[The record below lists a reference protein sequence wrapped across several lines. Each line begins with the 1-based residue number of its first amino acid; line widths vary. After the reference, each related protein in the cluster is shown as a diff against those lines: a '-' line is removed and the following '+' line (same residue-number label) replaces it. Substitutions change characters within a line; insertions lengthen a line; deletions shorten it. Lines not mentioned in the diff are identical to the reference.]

1 MQLREPDPGKFRR
14 FPYANLIKREPDPDY
29 AIRFKRIKRESD
41 PERIILHLNSCLN
54 ILNFFHIF
62 SKYISKMSNKTSVA
76 DLIKHNKNC
85 KIETSV
91 ADLLKP
97 KKKYLYTCNC
107 ILCNGEEVD
116 PRTLKKHAKD
126 KRLWKLNN
134 TRKDQENA
142 IMTNEQNLTR
152 PNSKKRKIDDLDSF
166 QLNNSDNE
174 EGIPPDSF
182 PDSFQLNDEENI
194 NTFSSNFR
202 VPASE
207 LDKNDDDNYE
217 NEEETDDNTNQEEEN
232 EGENIFTSP
241 KFDSDEVFV
250 MENLN
255 DSLETEIILW
265 LFKFQ
270 QRFRLTDTALEALI
284 KFLHIVL
291 TRLNNSQ
298 FKKFPN
304 SLFKAKGYLNILQ
317 PKMQL
322 AVCNN
327 CHKMHNV
334 EDIVTYKKEGKIAI
348 KNCLH
353 EEFPDNPTPSRRN
366 QCNNPLTVL
375 KKRKGETIAVPRI
388 LYPKPSI
395 CQQLSMLYQRPGF
408 ENMLKSSG
416 FQRNGDIYSDIYD
429 GKVWKTFPFDGS
441 TFFTPETATTHLGL
455 LINLDWFQPFTYT
468 QHSTGAIYA
477 SICNLPRSERNKPE
491 NIIYLGFLPGPKEV
505 GLERI
510 NHYLAPIVNEFLK
523 LWKGWKVPKTYQCPD
538 GLNIKVALIVGSSD
552 IPATRKLFG
561 HGSAVMKC
569 HRCEKR
575 SIYSEEYNK
584 THYGGDHN
592 YEISTAESHRK
603 YAHEWLQC
611 NSKNSRDNH
620 FKKHGVRW
628 SELLRL
634 PYMDPIR
641 FAAVDPMHCLF
652 LGVAKWIIKS
662 IFVNQG
668 KLSMEQLRV
677 AQIRMDHVELPSD
690 IGRIP
695 PKIAI
700 GNDGFSNLTADQWKT
715 FIMIYSTNILWD
727 MLDNSDR
734 KILGHFVRACNLLAA
749 RFITEDDLKEAQER
763 LKDMAHL
770 IENTYGPEFI
780 TSNIH
785 LALHIPDCCRDY
797 GPIYSYWLFPFERL
811 NGYIGKVLTLHR
823 FLLNFLIGVYFLF
836 FLYLGS
842 YPNSN
847 RQIEPELMKIVLK
860 NTLVDYHL
868 TCKWTSGLLDKSLCL
883 LMARKTVGSLALT
896 EEREELQHFLSM
908 RHNISTFSKIYG
920 TEKLPGQML
929 KPSYF
934 KVIMPLELRNFLCEW
949 YSILYEKEQ
958 GEILGFMD
966 LIVNQ
971 HARLQIGA
979 EIFGS
984 MISSLQERN
993 ATIFA
998 KWKAANDESID
1009 AYPGE
1014 VQYYFEHTLRFPE
1027 GPKTHLLAYVKWY
1040 KCAPSSDIRFKHNFM
1055 RPDISNTELWK
1066 TEYYEEGCDS
1076 LLPVH
1081 RILCRAT
1088 KFKYVTIGKQNYL
1101 SIIPLNRKFNL

>member
-1 MQLREPDPGKFRR
+1 
-14 FPYANLIKREPDPDY
+14 
-29 AIRFKRIKRESD
+29 
-41 PERIILHLNSCLN
+41 
-54 ILNFFHIF
+54 
-62 SKYISKMSNKTSVA
+62 MSNKTSVA

-97 KKKYLYTCNC
+97 KKKYLYACNC
-107 ILCNGEEVD
+107 ILCNGEEVN
-116 PRTLKKHAKD
+116 PRTLKKYAKD

-142 IMTNEQNLTR
+142 IMTSEQNLTR

-334 EDIVTYKKEGKIAI
+334 EDIVTYKEEGKIAI

-416 FQRNGDIYSDIYD
+416 FQRKGDIYSDIYD

-441 TFFTPETATTHLGL
+441 TFFTPETATSHLGL
-455 LINLDWFQPFTYT
+455 LFNLDWFQPFTYT

-510 NHYLAPIVNEFLK
+510 NHYLAPIVDEFLK

-592 YEISTAESHRK
+592 YEISTAESHKK
-603 YAHEWLQC
+603 YAYEWLQC

-677 AQIRMDHVELPSD
+677 AQKRMDHVELPSD

-823 FLLNFLIGVYFLF
+823 FLLNFFNRCVFLI
-836 FLYLGS
+836 
-842 YPNSN
+842 
-847 RQIEPELMKIVLK
+847 I
-860 NTLVDYHL
+860 
-868 TCKWTSGLLDKSLCL
+868 
-883 LMARKTVGSLALT
+883 
-896 EEREELQHFLSM
+896 
-908 RHNISTFSKIYG
+908 
-920 TEKLPGQML
+920 
-929 KPSYF
+929 
-934 KVIMPLELRNFLCEW
+934 
-949 YSILYEKEQ
+949 
-958 GEILGFMD
+958 
-966 LIVNQ
+966 
-971 HARLQIGA
+971 
-979 EIFGS
+979 
-984 MISSLQERN
+984 
-993 ATIFA
+993 
-998 KWKAANDESID
+998 
-1009 AYPGE
+1009 
-1014 VQYYFEHTLRFPE
+1014 
-1027 GPKTHLLAYVKWY
+1027 
-1040 KCAPSSDIRFKHNFM
+1040 
-1055 RPDISNTELWK
+1055 
-1066 TEYYEEGCDS
+1066 
-1076 LLPVH
+1076 
-1081 RILCRAT
+1081 
-1088 KFKYVTIGKQNYL
+1088 
-1101 SIIPLNRKFNL
+1101 